1 MKFKIQIQYA
11 TISIFEN
18 RQKMQFSIDADSY
31 ISKISL
37 MNHRTFSPRPVNS
50 LLFCLFCLMAFSTT
64 FSSQAQGLNG
74 YPDAAY
80 ESPLIDVSADPN
92 FSQWM
97 VLGPIPVFEGEGNAE
112 DTETQKKA
120 FDLEFLGP
128 AELGAVKKGESMMV
142 GGAIFQWK
150 EVTAKEDV
158 VDLAKVYGDLNF
170 VIAYAW
176 TEVVMPEETSTLLGI
191 GSDDAVKVWL
201 NGELIHEN
209 WIPRPL
215 NKDDDLCPVAF
226 RKGKNH
232 LLLKVQ
238 NMEYDWSYSCRILP
252 PESYTE
258 NLAASARRGDLDNM
272 ELLLSNGAEV
282 DARTEMGLTPLQAAK
297 ISGRE
302 EAVKLLE
309 KYGADTNAKM
319 PPKEKLADLL
329 FSNALEGEVPGAAAL
344 IAQNGKIIYE
354 KGFGYANLE
363 HGVPFTPETKSRI
376 GSVTKQFTAAAI
388 LKLQEM
394 GKINVNDPLSKYMPD
409 FPRGEEVTIHHL
421 LTHTSGIRSY
431 TDKPD
436 FLETVQLETSA
447 EGLINSFKDD
457 KYDFDPGT
465 KWQYNNSAYFLL
477 GHLIEK
483 ISGKTYGEFLREEFF
498 EPLGMKN
505 TGVYQA
511 TDILKNEAA
520 GYSFIDGNLRK
531 ATNWSMSRA
540 GGAGNLY
547 STVGDLFLWNEAVF
561 NGKVLSEKSLEAAFT
576 PVSLNDGSEASAFG
590 SGYGYGWAISEY
602 RGLKQI
608 AHSGGLHGFVTYL
621 ARFPEQN
628 VTIAVF
634 HNAAPARDINPS
646 QAAIG
651 LAEIYLWEKMESQ
664 GSYSTDKSI
673 DPAIFD
679 DYVGR
684 YEYPGGGILEVTKE
698 EDNRL
703 FAQMTGQPKF
713 EIFPKTENE
722 FYWKVVDAQITFV
735 RNGQGEVA
743 HAIHRQG
750 GNEFQVSKMEN
761 EKPVEVDPAVYDAY
775 TGEYELATN
784 MIITISKEDGRLFA
798 QLSGQ
803 PRFEIFPRSETVFF
817 FKVVVADITFSKDDS
832 GKVSSLTLN
841 QGGREMTGKKME

>member
-1 MKFKIQIQYA
+1 
-11 TISIFEN
+11 
-18 RQKMQFSIDADSY
+18 
-31 ISKISL
+31 
-37 MNHRTFSPRPVNS
+37 MNHRTFSPRLVNS
-50 LLFCLFCLMAFSTT
+50 LLLGLAFLMALSTT
-64 FSSQAQGLNG
+64 FSSQAQGHKD
-74 YPDAAY
+74 YSDVAY
-80 ESPLIDVSADPN
+80 ESPSIDVSADSN
-92 FSQWM
+92 FSKWM
-97 VLGPIPVFEGEGNAE
+97 VLGPFPVFEREENAE
-112 DTETQKKA
+112 DIETQKKA
-120 FDLEFLGP
+120 FDQEFLDP
-128 AELGAVKKGESMMV
+128 AGLGTVRKGESLTA
-142 GGAIFQWK
+142 GDASFQWK
-150 EVTAKEDV
+150 EVMAKEGM
-158 VDLAKVYGDLNF
+158 VDLAKVYGDLDF

-201 NGELIHEN
+201 NGKLIHKN

-215 NKDDDLCPVAF
+215 NKDDDLCPVTF
-226 RKGKNH
+226 KKGKNQ

-258 NLAASARRGDLDNM
+258 NLVASARRGDLDNM

-282 DARTEMGLTPLQAAK
+282 DAQTEMGLTPLQVAK
-297 ISGRE
+297 ISGRK
-302 EAVKLLE
+302 EAVKLLQQ
-309 KYGADTNAKM
+309 YGADAHAKM
-319 PPKEKLADLL
+319 PPKEELANLL
-329 FSNALEGEVPGAAAL
+329 FSNALEGEVPGVAAL
-344 IAQNGKIIYE
+344 VAQNGKIIYE

-436 FLETVQLETSA
+436 FMETAQLETSA
-447 EGLINSFKDD
+447 EDLINSFKDD

-465 KWQYNNSAYFLL
+465 QWHYNNSGYFLL

-483 ISGKTYGEFLREEFF
+483 ISGKAYGEFLREAFF

-505 TGVYQA
+505 TGVYHN

-520 GYSFIDGNLRK
+520 GYSFIDGNLQK
-531 ATNWSMSRA
+531 ATNWNMSRA

-561 NGKVLSEKSLEAAFT
+561 NGKVLSDESLEAAFT

-590 SGYGYGWAISEY
+590 SGYGYGWSISEY

-628 VTIAVF
+628 VTIAVL
-634 HNAAPARDINPS
+634 HNAVPARDINPG
-646 QAAIG
+646 QAALG
-651 LAEIYLWEKMESQ
+651 LAEIYLWEKMKSQ
-664 GSYSTDKSI
+664 ESYSTDKSI
-673 DPAIFD
+673 GPAIFD

-684 YEYPGGGILEVTKE
+684 YAYPGGGILEVTKE

-703 FAQMTGQPKF
+703 FAQMTGQSKF

-735 RNGQGEVA
+735 RNGQGVVT
-743 HAIHRQG
+743 HCIHRQG
-750 GNEFQVSKMEN
+750 GNEFQASKMEN
-761 EKPVEVDPAVYDAY
+761 EEPAEVNTAVFDAY
-775 TGEYELATN
+775 TGEYELAPN
-784 MIITISKEDGRLFA
+784 MIITISKEDNRLFA
-798 QLSGQ
+798 QLTGQ
-803 PRFEIFPRSETVFF
+803 PRFEIFPRSETIFF
-817 FKVVVADITFSKDDS
+817 FEVVVADITFSKDDS
-832 GKVSSLTLN
+832 GKVSSLILN
-841 QGGREMTGKKME
+841 QGGREMTAKKKE